1 MAMEIT
7 RRRFASTISF
17 FARRALA
24 SPIDMERL
32 TSLISATF
40 RSTSLSS
47 AAIFCW
53 LRCTSAF
60 TRSSASAYFGLF
72 LRTLSTQDSLV
83 SLPGNWR
90 RKSARGMRA
99 SRTHSC
105 MMARSWRRTW
115 SRASRTRATR
125 ASNCLGTSL
134 IGMNSSARATSSSLA
149 CLLPRPCFFS
159 AFLAFSS
166 CSETAPKRRAASSGS
181 GPPSPSSSLSSL
193 SSSSSSSSLSL
204 DSAALSL
211 RSSSTSSAGT
221 EPSSGSM

>member
-1 MAMEIT
+1 MLPSWIRSRNCRPRLVYFLAMEIT

-40 RSTSLSS
+40 RSTSFSR

-53 LRCTSAF
+53 LRWMSPF
-60 TRSSASAYFGLF
+60 RRSSASAYFGLP
-72 LRTLSTQDSLV
+72 LSTLSTQDSLV

-105 MMARSWRRTW
+105 MMARSWPRTR

-125 ASNCLGTSL
+125 TSNCLGTSL
-134 IGMNSSARATSSSLA
+134 IGMNSSASAAISSLA
-149 CLLPRPCFFS
+149 ALLPRPCFFR
-159 AFLAFSS
+159 AFLVFSS
-166 CSETAPKRRAASSGS
+166 CSATAPKR
-181 GPPSPSSSLSSL
+181 
-193 SSSSSSSSLSL
+193 
-204 DSAALSL
+204 
-211 RSSSTSSAGT
+211 
-221 EPSSGSM
+221 